1 MTEEWRVIPNTDGK
15 MVSNKGNMIDCN
27 GKPVKIST
35 ELEGYKRVW
44 LNGEW
49 VRVHRLVALLF
60 LPNPLNKPLVD
71 HKNGDKA
78 DNRVSNLQWCTER
91 ENSLLAQKNGQLR
104 YGTTNTEVV
113 AVNKKTGEARFYIS
127 QGEAARCLGI
137 HNSEVNKVLHGKRKT
152 SHGYEFYFVTD
163 YMRARYVESR

>member
-27 GKPVKIST
+27 GNPIKIYTDS
-35 ELEGYKRVW
+35 EGYRRVHLRGRW
-44 LNGEW
+44 E
-49 VRVHRLVALLF
+49 RIHRLVAVMF
-60 LPNPLNKPLVD
+60 LRNPQNKPFVN
-71 HKNGDKA
+71 HKNGKKT
-78 DNRVSNLQWCTER
+78 DNRVSNLEWCTPR
-91 ENSLLAQKNGQLR
+91 ENSLLAQRNGQLK

-113 AVNKKTGEARFYIS
+113 AVDKKTGEAKFYIS

-152 SHGYEFYFVTD
+152 SHGYEFYYITEYLRV
-163 YMRARYVESR
+163 